1 MTLRGLIVSFIM
13 TIVLSIMVLGYAALQ
28 QRIDIQGEA
37 TVDSTYRV
45 EITRV
50 QEGTVTGNA
59 RSTSA
64 PQYNGLN
71 ASFYVGLTNTTD
83 YITYNI
89 EITNY
94 STVDIKLN
102 ELSITVDG
110 SNYIKAPKLGISNGD
125 IMLAGS
131 TKNITL
137 KVKYNGEAQSSEQT
151 GTVTLNFNFTR
162 LKGGVGQVVP
172 EVYDAYSI
180 GDKVTFAGSDWYVI
194 EDSGINQDYVT
205 VLKDYILM
213 PEELTVNYAY
223 NSGKTMPYY
232 WSDTCHRVAT
242 YGTVIY
248 SSYDESGCRG
258 HTNYV
263 ESKVKEF
270 LDSTYIVTLG
280 ETNLKEVNGYK
291 IRLITQDELINQL
304 GWASGLNTSAT
315 TEGNDVPAFIY
326 SNYGATGSSYGYWTM
341 TSNSTTHIVLISRNG
356 EIATAHLNQ
365 YYYSIR
371 PVINLYKDAIE

>member
-1 MTLRGLIVSFIM
+1 MTLRGVIVSFIM

-50 QEGTVTGNA
+50 QEGTVVGDA
-59 RSTSA
+59 RSTVA

-83 YITYNI
+83 LITYNI

-110 SNYIKAPKLGISNGD
+110 SNYIKSSKLGISNGD

-131 TKNITL
+131 TKTITL

-162 LKGGVGQVVP
+162 LKGGTGQVVP
-172 EVYDAYSI
+172 EVYDAYEI

-194 EDSGINQDYVT
+194 EDSNQNQDYV
-205 VLKDYILM
+205 VLLKERVLTNS
-213 PEELTVNYAY
+213 ELGEYA
-223 NSGKTMPYY
+223 NNGTSAMAYY
-232 WSDTCHRVAT
+232 YSDTCHLAGS
-242 YGTVIY
+242 YGY
-248 SSYDESGCRG
+248 SESVRTECNG
-258 HTNYV
+258 YSDYSQ
-263 ESKVKEF
+263 SKIKEAVDAYM
-270 LDSTYIVTLG
+270 DSKNIS
-280 ETNLKEVNGYK
+280 NSLKEVDGYK
-291 IRLITQDELINQL
+291 IRLIKLDELQSNL
-304 GWASGLNTSAT
+304 GY
-315 TEGNDVPAFIY
+315 GNSTDLYDSVP
-326 SNYGATGSSYGYWTM
+326 NWVYGNNIGNYWTM
-341 TSNSTTHIVLISRNG
+341 TSNGVKAVYYVYRLGQIRNYG
-356 EIATAHLNQ
+356 IDNTSSAV
-365 YYYSIR
+365 R